1 MNIRC
6 EDYDHVTVV
15 GIAGEF
21 NSDATRYSFRSRSTS
36 CCSVKVRFFV
46 IDLEQTNFIDSKG
59 LESLLWV
66 QQQCDE
72 NLGQVRLCKPDDTCR
87 KILQV
92 TRLDGRF
99 DVFADVT
106 EAVKTMR

>member
-1 MNIRC
+1 VNIRC

-21 NSDATRYSFRSRSTS
+21 NSDATETFRKQIDERLQR
-36 CCSVKVRFFV
+36 KVRFFV

>member
-6 EDYDHVTVV
+6 EDYDHVSVLS
-15 GIAGEF
+15 ISGEL
-21 NSDATRYSFRSRSTS
+21 NADSTESFRKHIDERLLR
-36 CCSVKVRFFV
+36 KVRFFV
-46 IDLEQTNFIDSKG
+46 IDLQQTIFMDSKG
-59 LESLLWV
+59 LEALLWV
-66 QQQCDE
+66 QEQCDE
-72 NLGQVRLCKPDDTCR
+72 RLGTVRLCNPDETCR

>member
-1 MNIRC
+1 MNIKC

-15 GIAGEF
+15 SVTGEF
-21 NSDATRYSFRSRSTS
+21 TSEATEQFRKQIDERLER
-36 CCSVKVRFFV
+36 KVRFFV
-46 IDLEQTNFIDSKG
+46 VDLQQTSFVDSKG
-59 LESLLWV
+59 LETLVWV
-66 QQQCDE
+66 QEQCDE
-72 NLGQVRLCKPDDTCR
+72 RLGQVRLCNPDETCR

-99 DVFADVT
+99 DIFADVT

>member
-1 MNIRC
+1 MSIRC

-15 GIAGEF
+15 GLGGEF
-21 NSDATRYSFRSRSTS
+21 NADASEPFRKQIDERLQR
-36 CCSVKVRFFV
+36 KVRFFV
-46 IDLEQTNFIDSKG
+46 IDLEQTTFIDSKG

>member
-1 MNIRC
+1 MSIRC
-6 EDYDHVTVV
+6 EDYDHVTVIGV
-15 GIAGEF
+15 SGEF
-21 NSDATRYSFRSRSTS
+21 SAETVEGFRAQVGERLER
-36 CCSVKVRFFV
+36 KVRFFV
-46 IDLEQTNFIDSKG
+46 IDLEQTTFVDSKG
-59 LESLLWV
+59 LEALLWV

-99 DVFADVT
+99 DVFADVA

>member
-15 GIAGEF
+15 GISGEF
-21 NSDATRYSFRSRSTS
+21 NSDGTETFRKQIDERLQK
-36 CCSVKVRFFV
+36 KVRFFV
-46 IDLEQTNFIDSKG
+46 VDLEQTTFIDSKG

-72 NLGQVRLCKPDDTCR
+72 HLGQVRLCKPDETCR
-87 KILQV
+87 KILQI

>member
-6 EDYDHVTVV
+6 EDYDHVTVISV
-15 GIAGEF
+15 SGEF
-21 NSDATRYSFRSRSTS
+21 TADTVEGFRTRVTERLDR
-36 CCSVKVRFFV
+36 KVRFFV
-46 IDLEQTNFIDSKG
+46 VDLEQTTFVDSKG
-59 LESLLWV
+59 LEALMWV

-72 NLGQVRLCKPDDTCR
+72 NLGQVRLCKPDETCR
-87 KILQV
+87 KILEV
-92 TRLDGRF
+92 TRLNGRF

>member
-1 MNIRC
+1 MRANLIP
-6 EDYDHVTVV
+6 
-15 GIAGEF
+15 
-21 NSDATRYSFRSRSTS
+21 TRRETFRKQIDERLQR
-36 CCSVKVRFFV
+36 KVRFFV

-72 NLGQVRLCKPDDTCR
+72 NLGQVRLVAKPDDTCR

-92 TRLDGRF
+92 TRPGWAF
-99 DVFADVT
+99 
-106 EAVKTMR
+106 

>member
-1 MNIRC
+1 MNIKC

-15 GIAGEF
+15 TISGEF
-21 NSDATRYSFRSRSTS
+21 NAEAVENFRKQIDERLGR
-36 CCSVKVRFFV
+36 KVRFFV
-46 IDLEQTNFIDSKG
+46 IDLQQTTFIDSKG
-59 LESLLWV
+59 LETLVWV
-66 QQQCDE
+66 QEQCDE
-72 NLGQVRLCKPDDTCR
+72 RLGTIRLCNPDETCR

>member
-1 MNIRC
+1 MIIRC
-6 EDYDHVTVV
+6 EDYDHVTVLGV
-15 GIAGEF
+15 SGEF
-21 NSDATRYSFRSRSTS
+21 TAEATEQFKKNIEQRLEQ
-36 CCSVKVRFFV
+36 KVRFFV
-46 IDLEQTNFIDSKG
+46 VDLEQTTFIDSKG
-59 LESLLWV
+59 LETLLWV
-66 QQQCDE
+66 QEKCDE
-72 NLGQVRLCKPDDTCR
+72 CLGQVRLCKPDETCK

>member
-6 EDYDHVTVV
+6 EDYDHVTVLS
-15 GIAGEF
+15 ISGEL
-21 NSDATRYSFRSRSTS
+21 NADATENFRTQIEERLAR
-36 CCSVKVRFFV
+36 KVRFFV
-46 IDLEQTNFIDSKG
+46 IDLQQTTFMDSKG

-66 QQQCDE
+66 QEQCDE
-72 NLGQVRLCKPDDTCR
+72 RLGTVRLCNPDDTCR

-99 DVFADVT
+99 DVFADVA

>member
-6 EDYDHVTVV
+6 EDYDHVTVLS
-15 GIAGEF
+15 ISGEF
-21 NSDATRYSFRSRSTS
+21 NADATDAFKKQVEERLER
-36 CCSVKVRFFV
+36 KVRFFV
-46 IDLEQTNFIDSKG
+46 VDLQQTTALDSKG
-59 LESLLWV
+59 LETLVWV
-66 QQQCDE
+66 QEQCDE
-72 NLGQVRLCKPDDTCR
+72 RLGTVRLCNPDETCR

-99 DVFADVT
+99 DIFANVA

>member
-1 MNIRC
+1 MNVRC

-15 GIAGEF
+15 TVIGEF
-21 NSDATRYSFRSRSTS
+21 NADATEGFRKQIDERLER
-36 CCSVKVRFFV
+36 KVRFFV
-46 IDLEQTNFIDSKG
+46 IDLQQTNFVDSKG
-59 LESLLWV
+59 LESLIWV
-66 QQQCDE
+66 QEQCDE
-72 NLGQVRLCKPDDTCR
+72 RLGQVRLCNPDDTCR

>member
-1 MNIRC
+1 MNVRC

-15 GIAGEF
+15 SMSGEF
-21 NSDATRYSFRSRSTS
+21 TADTTELFRKQIDERLER
-36 CCSVKVRFFV
+36 KVRFFV
-46 IDLEQTNFIDSKG
+46 VDLQQTPFMDSKG
-59 LESLLWV
+59 LETLIWL
-66 QQQCDE
+66 QEQCDE
-72 NLGQVRLCKPDDTCR
+72 RLGQMRLCNPDEACK

>member
-1 MNIRC
+1 MNLKC

-15 GIAGEF
+15 SISGEF
-21 NSDATRYSFRSRSTS
+21 NLDATETFRKQIDERLAR
-36 CCSVKVRFFV
+36 KVRFFV
-46 IDLEQTNFIDSKG
+46 IDLQQTTFLDSKG
-59 LESLLWV
+59 LEALLWV
-66 QQQCDE
+66 QEQCDE
-72 NLGQVRLCKPDDTCR
+72 RLGTIRLCNPDDTCR

-99 DVFADVT
+99 DVFADVA

>member
-15 GIAGEF
+15 GVTGELNAETAENF
-21 NSDATRYSFRSRSTS
+21 RNQIETRLER
-36 CCSVKVRFFV
+36 KVRFFV
-46 IDLEQTNFIDSKG
+46 VDLEHTTFIDSKG
-59 LESLLWV
+59 LEALLWV
-66 QQQCDE
+66 QEQCDE
-72 NLGQVRLCKPDDTCR
+72 QLGQVRLCKPDDTCR
-87 KILQV
+87 KILNV

-99 DVFADVT
+99 DVFSDVT

>member
-1 MNIRC
+1 MNVKC

-15 GIAGEF
+15 SISGEF
-21 NSDATRYSFRSRSTS
+21 NADATEPFRKQIDERLAR
-36 CCSVKVRFFV
+36 KVRFFV
-46 IDLEQTNFIDSKG
+46 IDLQQTTFLDSKA
-59 LESLLWV
+59 LEALLWV
-66 QQQCDE
+66 QEQCDE
-72 NLGQVRLCKPDDTCR
+72 RLGTTRLCNPDETCR

-99 DVFADVT
+99 DVFADVA

>member
-1 MNIRC
+1 MNVRC

-15 GIAGEF
+15 ALSGEL
-21 NSDATRYSFRSRSTS
+21 NADTVENVRKHIDQRIEN
-36 CCSVKVRFFV
+36 KVRFFV
-46 IDLEQTNFIDSKG
+46 LDLEQMTYVDSKG
-59 LESLLWV
+59 LELLLWL
-66 QQQCDE
+66 QEQCDE
-72 NLGQVRLCKPDDTCR
+72 RLGQVRLNKPDETCR

-99 DVFADVT
+99 DIFDDVT